1 MPQLRTLPAP
11 LEQPHPPAVSLG
23 RPSLEAAKLAYS
35 TRHVR
40 LEAVRGIRADVVPGA
55 GDLVLAVVTEVG
67 QHKRLE
73 LRDGR
78 RAALF
83 PGDEIVV
90 CYGSRYAP
98 DQFEAEVP
106 PRIERCALVAAGG
119 VAGRMI
125 TAHDRVAEPTQIKPL
140 GVLTQENGRPVNL
153 RDWALPATEASRPA
167 PPTIAVL
174 GTSMNS
180 GKTTAAAHL
189 VRGLSAA
196 GTRPGAAKV
205 TGTGA
210 GGDVWLLQDAGATP
224 VLDFTSAGHVSTYG
238 VAPAEIERV
247 MFTLHGH
254 VAAAR
259 CDVVVLEVAD
269 GLFQQETRAL
279 TESEG
284 FADTVDGVL
293 FAACDALGAAL
304 GVDRLRHLG
313 LTVLGVTGMV
323 TASPLAAREAA
334 AGTGVPVLG
343 LEALEDPKAAA
354 QLLADLSDDGQT
366 TTETREQSLRR

>member
-1 MPQLRTLPAP
+1 MSQLRTLPAP
-11 LEQPHPPAVSLG
+11 LEQPQPVPATPR
-23 RPSLEAAKLAYS
+23 RPALHTAKLAYS

-40 LEAVRGIRADVVPGA
+40 LEAVGGIRADVVPTA
-55 GDLVLAVVTEVG
+55 GDLVLAVITEVG

-78 RAALF
+78 RADLF

-106 PRIERCALVAAGG
+106 LRIEPCALVAAGG
-119 VAGRMI
+119 VAGRMV
-125 TAHDRVAEPTQIKPL
+125 TAHDKVAEPTRIEPL
-140 GVLTQENGRPVNL
+140 GVLTTENGRPVNL

-180 GKTTAAAHL
+180 GKTTTAAHL
-189 VRGLSAA
+189 VRGLSRA
-196 GTRPGAAKV
+196 GLRAGAAKV

-224 VLDFTSAGHVSTYG
+224 VLDFTSVGHVSTYR
-238 VAPAEIERV
+238 VAPSELEQV
-247 MFTLHGH
+247 MITLHGH
-254 VAAAR
+254 VAAAGV
-259 CDVVVLEVAD
+259 DVVVLEVAD

-279 TESEG
+279 TASEA
-284 FADTVDGVL
+284 FAETVDGVL
-293 FAACDALGAAL
+293 FASCDALGAAL
-304 GVDRLRHLG
+304 GVERLHRLG
-313 LTVLGVTGMV
+313 LRVLGVTGAV

-334 AGTGVPVLG
+334 AGTGLPVLG
-343 LEALEDPKAAA
+343 LEALGDGGAAA
-354 QLLADLSDDGQT
+354 RLMADLSHARAQC
-366 TTETREQSLRR
+366 